1 MKSANSY
8 ETFSEIKERLD
19 WIVNQVSN
27 DDLPLDQA
35 LSYYEEAVKLGT
47 RVSTLIEDAQGEDEE
62 LLDTDTAEAAE
73 SSATSEAAE
82 STASSASSVS
92 SETPETPATPEAAET
107 SATSTPSETPEPAES
122 SKAPSKEQ

>member
-1 MKSANSY
+1 MKPANSY

-47 RVSTLIEDAQGEDEE
+47 RVSTLIEDAQGEEEE
-62 LLDTDTAEAAE
+62 LQGADNAEVAESSATSESSATPE

-82 STASSASSVS
+82 STEASAVSETSEAPEASETLEPVES
-92 SETPETPATPEAAET
+92 SE
-107 SATSTPSETPEPAES
+107 
-122 SKAPSKEQ
+122 APSKEQ

>member
-1 MKSANSY
+1 MKPANSY

-47 RVSTLIEDAQGEDEE
+47 RVSTLIEDAQGEEEE
-62 LLDTDTAEAAE
+62 LQGADNAEVAESSATPE

-82 STASSASSVS
+82 STEASAV
-92 SETPETPATPEAAET
+92 SETSEAAE
-107 SATSTPSETPEPAES
+107 ASETLEPVES
-122 SKAPSKEQ
+122 SEAPSKEQ

>member
-73 SSATSEAAE
+73 SSATFEAAE
-82 STASSASSVS
+82 STASSASSASSVS
-92 SETPETPATPEAAET
+92 SASSEVAET
-107 SATSTPSETPEPAES
+107 SATLESSETSEPAES